1 MLLFVDD
8 IIQVIENP
16 ADATWK
22 LLELTD
28 EFGKAAEYKINTQ
41 NPLHFYTLTV
51 KDQKK
56 KIWKTI
62 PFTIAIKTVK
72 HLGLNLLT

>member
-41 NPLHFYTLTV
+41 NPLHLYTLTV